1 LRHFLGLCRYVAPRM
16 HRFRALCRYA
26 LSRARLAKSE
36 RSCFYGRVGKGDE
49 TRLAVLDHAVDLA
62 RRVGLSRLTIG
73 SLAEQAQLSKSG
85 LFAHFRSKEALQVAV
100 LEHARTSFEVEVARP
115 AVRAPRG
122 EARVREL
129 FELWLRWDSMP
140 GGCPF
145 IAASIELDDE
155 PGDVRD
161 RFVRDQRDLFDMIAA
176 VFRTGISEGQFR
188 PDADPQQFA
197 QDFYGVVLARHHTI
211 RLLGDEQAGQRARRA
226 FEALLAAAR
235 SSPAS

>member
-1 LRHFLGLCRYVAPRM
+1 
-16 HRFRALCRYA
+16 
-26 LSRARLAKSE
+26 
-36 RSCFYGRVGKGDE
+36 
-49 TRLAVLDHAVDLA
+49 
-62 RRVGLSRLTIG
+62 
-73 SLAEQAQLSKSG
+73 
-85 LFAHFRSKEALQVAV
+85 
-100 LEHARTSFEVEVARP
+100 
-115 AVRAPRG
+115 VRAPRG

-155 PGDVRD
+155 PGEVRE
-161 RFVRDQRDLFDMIAA
+161 RFVRDQRDLFDMIAT

-188 PDADPQQFA
+188 ADADPEQFA

-211 RLLGDEQAGQRARRA
+211 RLLGDEQAGQRAWRA

-235 SSPAS
+235 TTPAS